1 MVWFRKFAS
10 TFSAAAGWNFLYGF
24 LFSRDDFG
32 PLGSR
37 LSLNVLTLLIDG
49 PKLVPGMISDQVW
62 KWERKKNGKKEIIF
76 YGHFALVV
84 TKELA

>member
-49 PKLVPGMISDQVW
+49 PKLVPGMISDQV
-62 KWERKKNGKKEIIF
+62 F
-76 YGHFALVV
+76 
-84 TKELA
+84 